1 MAMLR
6 RPFESA
12 NRNIS
17 ALIIKIVRGKF
28 EPVTVKASGLPGG
41 GGGAGYSPPVR
52 ALVAWMLRAS
62 PAERPTMRQLLE
74 HPALQVAVPSSV
86 ILRLLTYF
94 TAAGARTPNQPFG
107 VPQPTQ
113 PFPPPAR

>member
-41 GGGAGYSPPVR
+41 GGGAGYSPAVR

-86 ILRLLTYF
+86 ILLLLLLNGYW
-94 TAAGARTPNQPFG
+94 RTPN
-107 VPQPTQ
+107 PTFRGATTN
-113 PFPPPAR
+113 PTFPPPTR